1 VQECVEAKRLG
12 PPPIAP
18 LQFRRINPRNAGAIL
33 MPHNDKR
40 LIEGYLPIEAISKE
54 VSQEKSARIDTQTAV
69 SEPTPCERSF
79 R

>member
-1 VQECVEAKRLG
+1 
-12 PPPIAP
+12 
-18 LQFRRINPRNAGAIL
+18 